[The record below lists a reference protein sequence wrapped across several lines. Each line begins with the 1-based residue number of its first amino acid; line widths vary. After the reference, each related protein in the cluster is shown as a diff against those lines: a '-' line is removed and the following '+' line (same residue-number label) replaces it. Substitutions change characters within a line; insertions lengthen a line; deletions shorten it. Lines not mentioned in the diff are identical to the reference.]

1 MVVVCTTNL
10 YLYLSILKLPRNTS
24 LSLTSPSPGDGA
36 RKRMARTAAAG
47 AWPLGQWEAMARYV
61 SFIPQ
66 DSTDGAMYRA
76 VLAVHKDQYA
86 LAYR

>member
-1 MVVVCTTNL
+1 
-10 YLYLSILKLPRNTS
+10 
-24 LSLTSPSPGDGA
+24 
-36 RKRMARTAAAG
+36 MARTAAAG

-61 SFIPQ
+61 GCIPQ

-86 LAYR
+86 LAYRFVVVCTPVDELSTDYMVR